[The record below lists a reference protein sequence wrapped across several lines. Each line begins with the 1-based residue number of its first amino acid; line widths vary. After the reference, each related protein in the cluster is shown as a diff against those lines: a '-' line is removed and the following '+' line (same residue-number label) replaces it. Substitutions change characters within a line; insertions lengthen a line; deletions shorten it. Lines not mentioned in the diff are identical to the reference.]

1 MSIREHLTALVVEL
15 KYIHS
20 KEFSWG
26 SEHGFPCFVTDDTHG
41 YQISFTPD
49 ANEHLRK
56 LTTVI
61 FENRQNGLPRIELG
75 SYMKVTQQIVANMF
89 GEAEHIQKRLLQHL
103 ARKEFWNEAICFTNK
118 DENLTKAH
126 VKYLE
131 ARLIEII
138 IRCKRYKL
146 DNEQQTTLPSLPR
159 GERDAM
165 ETFIDNIRMMIGSLG
180 HKLLEPQAS
189 FFTSDFSD
197 AQENNILYL
206 KVKKIDAKAIL
217 TDEGIVVLKGSKA
230 LSVIYPSLSQG
241 HKKLRIS
248 LEEKKILTPFGEQ
261 FIANEDI
268 LFSSAS
274 QASSIL
280 LGYPTSGLNYW
291 VNISGKT
298 LKEIELG

>member
-1 MSIREHLTALVVEL
+1 MKNRGTQL
-15 KYIHS
+15 KIYL
-20 KEFSWG
+20 
-26 SEHGFPCFVTDDTHG
+26 
-41 YQISFTPD
+41 
-49 ANEHLRK
+49 A
-56 LTTVI
+56 
-61 FENRQNGLPRIELG
+61 NGLVTGIRHAEIVNWTGQAIAVPRIHIKELSEWEESQRPG
-75 SYMKVTQQIVANMF
+75 VYFLFGKDAETGNNLVYV

-189 FFTSDFSD
+189 FFTSNFSD

-241 HKKLRIS
+241 HKKLRSS